1 MPEVAERL
9 ARFKPRKLRTTPCG
23 LPSMKHIAAPK
34 ASKQPRQALAM
45 PGFFKLSVSSFFTIL
60 DPSRP
65 LEEVAKR
72 MAETHQRIDVRFA
85 WFLMACHNI
94 EDEMRRLGLDHVFI
108 TRMRNFIA
116 QVAERYEQIF
126 ESVRIE
132 AQNSAEKVTLL
143 FHESMNVAN
152 NVSQSAKELSDGQR
166 ELAKRVERDAASVE
180 EISAAL
186 EELNTSFQIMVKN
199 ARDTLKTT
207 KDMTQAVD
215 SLQTVM
221 GHVVDLMNNIS
232 NQAHRT
238 QTILNTI
245 TEVAFQTNILA
256 LNASVEAARLGNLG
270 GGFSVI
276 AKEIRRLSDKVSA
289 EASSIG
295 EWIGEMLS
303 DVQKGQT
310 SAIKAADDLDKLS
323 DFSSQVSE
331 RMADTNSAIH
341 DTETGFSQVQEA
353 ISNIDQGLQR
363 TAAMVEEISA
373 ASDALLM
380 QAQHLMQI
388 RHQDKD
394 KRRKW
399 ARLSLVLKNQNNHAS
414 DRLPRPTSNHQAGT
428 GRPSRHFPCAWP
440 VFQVH

>member
-9 ARFKPRKLRTTPCG
+9 ARFQTTQVENNPMWFAKYEAYCG
-23 LPSMKHIAAPK
+23 TKGLEATQ
-34 ASKQPRQALAM
+34 AS
-45 PGFFKLSVSSFFTIL
+45 PGYARLFQTIRELFFTIL

-126 ESVRIE
+126 ESVRVE
-132 AQNSAEKVTLL
+132 ALDNAEKVTHLL
-143 FHESMNVAN
+143 HESMTVAN
-152 NVSQSAKELSDGQR
+152 GVSQSAKELSDGQR

-394 KRRKW
+394 KTQEVGPVK
-399 ARLSLVLKNQNNHAS
+399 LGSQKPEQPHIKSISSTNQ
-414 DRLPRPTSNHQAGT
+414 Q
-428 GRPSRHFPCAWP
+428 PSSGDWETF
-440 VFQVH
+440 

>member
-1 MPEVAERL
+1 MPEIAERL
-9 ARFKPRKLRTTPCG
+9 ARFQTGQVENNPIWFAKYEEYCG
-23 LPSMKHIAAPK
+23 TKGVEATR
-34 ASKQPRQALAM
+34 ASPGYAQLFQTIRELFFAL
-45 PGFFKLSVSSFFTIL
+45 L

-65 LEEVAKR
+65 LEDVAKR
-72 MAETHQRIDVRFA
+72 MAETHQRIGVRLA
-85 WFLMACHNI
+85 WLLMACQNI
-94 EDEMRRLGLDHVFI
+94 EDEMRRLGLDHIFV
-108 TRMRNFIA
+108 TRMRTFTA
-116 QVAERYEQIF
+116 QAAECYEQIF
-126 ESVRIE
+126 ESIRTE
-132 AQNSAEKVTLL
+132 ALNNAEKVTHLL
-143 FHESMNVAN
+143 HESLGVAN
-152 NVSQSAKELSDGQR
+152 SVSQSAQELSDGQR
-166 ELAKRVERDAASVE
+166 ELAKRVEHDAASVE

-394 KRRKW
+394 KTQEVGPVK
-399 ARLSLVLKNQNNHAS
+399 LGSQKPEQ
-414 DRLPRPTSNHQAGT
+414 PRIRSITSTKQQ
-428 GRPSRHFPCAWP
+428 PSSGDWETF
-440 VFQVH
+440 